1 MAVNQITIEGNLGS
15 DPELKT
21 VRDETLSTF
30 SLAHTPR
37 KKVNGQWED
46 GETLWFRVT
55 FWNSKSDLVQDNLRK
70 GDKVIVIGTLSQSNY
85 VAKTGEAKSA
95 LEVNGTSFSIVPRSQ
110 NRSTGFSGGNDARST
125 NYDFNNI
132 VKTVEDVPGW

>member
-1 MAVNQITIEGNLGS
+1 MAVNTITIEGNLGS
-15 DPELKT
+15 DPELKA

-55 FWNSKSDLVQDNLRK
+55 FWNSKSDLVQDHLRK
-70 GDKVIVIGTLSQSNY
+70 GDKVIVIGTLSQSNF
-85 VAKTGEAKSA
+85 VSKTGEAKSS
-95 LEVNGTSFSIVPRSQ
+95 LEINGSSFSIVPRSQ
-110 NRSTGFSGGNDARST
+110 NRSTNFESVIKS
-125 NYDFNNI
+125 
-132 VKTVEDVPGW
+132 VEDVPSW